1 MDVVGLVS
9 IKINSS
15 ELQIM
20 VYQSSS
26 RITRS
31 GGQHVSHFEFCLHTR
46 AMHPR
51 FFFSDLFYLKPS
63 ALRLQINEPS
73 VFLRWCSEFRDPVG
87 NTQPKDLRFG
97 QDPIAILVWYILHQL
112 VGDVRI
118 LEHDHVN
125 D

>member
-51 FFFSDLFYLKPS
+51 FFFL
-63 ALRLQINEPS
+63 
-73 VFLRWCSEFRDPVG
+73 
-87 NTQPKDLRFG
+87 
-97 QDPIAILVWYILHQL
+97 AIYSI
-112 VGDVRI
+112 
-118 LEHDHVN
+118 
-125 D
+125 